1 MDQRVRQD
9 ATAPA
14 TKRVVVE
21 RQGGGNV
28 VEPAFRNPRRGDEPQ
43 VSERS
48 LKRDYEDR
56 PWGSFETVDRGERYR
71 VKRIVVK
78 PGGQLSLQMHY
89 HRAEHWIVVSGA
101 AVVTR
106 DDMRMLVRENEA
118 VHIPIG
124 MRHRVENPGKT
135 PLCLVEIQIGSY
147 LEEDDI
153 VRLEDRYGRS

>member
-1 MDQRVRQD
+1 MDQRVRQEA
-9 ATAPA
+9 AT
-14 TKRVVVE
+14 RRGLE
-21 RQGGGNV
+21 RQGSGNV
-28 VEPAFRNPRRGDEPQ
+28 VEPAFRSQPRRGDEPQ
-43 VSERS
+43 VSERNI
-48 LKRDYEDR
+48 KRDYEER

-89 HRAEHWIVVSGA
+89 HRAEHWIIVSGA

-118 VHIPIG
+118 VYIPIG
-124 MRHRVENPGKT
+124 MRHRIENPGKT
-135 PLCLVEIQIGSY
+135 PLCLVEVQVGSY

-153 VRLEDRYGRS
+153 VRLEDRYGRG